1 VRKALE
7 PTVMIEE
14 ARLSA
19 GESLGGWMMRPA
31 VRDCFLVALAAMTW
45 VGVTAMAVACFIRV
59 LPPRGPLLFEREL
72 IGFAAAFAAAG
83 AISGSIS
90 VAIYGRWRRAAALC
104 VTFMAILAISVVSI
118 RWGVGR
124 LTMPS
129 VPGFNSAWGERFNR
143 EWGETQI
150 CLGFGAALGGLT
162 GLITAGIVGIF
173 AILTRRKTTWRI
185 GLAVV
190 VLLAGLGF
198 WLLPELVTRLL
209 VGMIEYAHW
218 HHGWGYDDAIRGACL
233 GAGLGGLAGPVLM
246 FLVAGDSGRQQLP
259 GRSG

>member
-1 VRKALE
+1 
-7 PTVMIEE
+7 
-14 ARLSA
+14 
-19 GESLGGWMMRPA
+19 MRPA

-72 IGFAAAFAAAG
+72 IGFAAAFAARRRDQRVDLG
-83 AISGSIS
+83 GNL
-90 VAIYGRWRRAAALC
+90 RPMRRAAALC
-104 VTFMAILAISVVSI
+104 VTFMAILAISVVSV

-150 CLGFGAALGGLT
+150 CLGIGAALGGLT

-233 GAGLGGLAGPVLM
+233 GAGLGGLAGSVLM